1 VIVAVPA
8 ATPVTTP
15 VEAFT
20 VAIPVLPDVHVPPL
34 VPFDVNVVVPPEQIA
49 CVPLSVP
56 ALDAAVT
63 VTVRVAVE
71 AAHPPAAA
79 IVYVIVAVPA
89 ATPVTTPVE
98 LFTVAIDVLPDVHE
112 PPVLPSVV
120 NVVVPVPQMA
130 CVPDN
135 VPAVAQGR
143 NTSKMAPLVAVP
155 DIVTDALPV
164 DPAVGIMAHA
174 EPMDASSLSFEK
186 SSSSSFNVAGSV
198 APQLEY
204 VKSLAAMASI
214 ITAELVVVVVIAV
227 AVAVPAV
234 VRFKVCGSTSNG
246 PPAVPSAFNPPV
258 DVAPEKATMEPIVK
272 SDLPFGSV
280 KA

>member
-1 VIVAVPA
+1 MVAVPA

-34 VPFDVNVVVPPEQIA
+34 VPFDVNVVVPPAQIA

-63 VTVRVAVE
+63 VTVRVSVE

-98 LFTVAIDVLPDVHE
+98 LFTVAIDVVPDVHA

-130 CVPDN
+130 CVPDK

-143 NTSKMAPLVAVP
+143 NTRNMAALRSAAESVTVP
-155 DIVTDALPV
+155 SPV
-164 DPAVGIMAHA
+164 DPEDGAMAHA
-174 EPMDASSLSFEK
+174 APTAASS
-186 SSSSSFNVAGSV
+186 A
-198 APQLEY
+198 
-204 VKSLAAMASI
+204 
-214 ITAELVVVVVIAV
+214 LVVVFSYNSFNEEGFVAAQLEKVLSLLTIANMITAQFALVVVKAGAV
-227 AVAVPAV
+227 ATSKLARLKTP
-234 VRFKVCGSTSNG
+234 GSTSNG
-246 PPAVPSAFNPPV
+246 PPAVPSAFTPPV
-258 DVAPEKATMEPIVK
+258 EVAPENATIEPIAI
-272 SDLPFGSV
+272 SALLFGSV
-280 KA
+280 KV